1 MKLLFKLLLF
11 SLLVLPVHHVL
22 AADLADSFSISLGM
36 VNVSFT
42 ESPSALESEEGE
54 EAEEAGSG
62 SSAVIS
68 LDMTYNRPL
77 DDKKEIYAR
86 GIVPFMPS
94 TGAGLI
100 LGGGGMNY
108 YFNGLSADVK
118 RDDESVR
125 LRISPSMRYYV
136 GAELGFGYLI
146 YTTESAKK
154 SDLLLNIGGHGG
166 MTYAFRDNWSFK
178 GELGIG
184 KGMGT
189 KVSTT
194 MMRVMLGLSYT
205 F

>member
-1 MKLLFKLLLF
+1 MFFKLLLF
-11 SLLVLPVHHVL
+11 SLLVFPTRQVF
-22 AADLADSFSISLGM
+22 AGDLADSFSISLGM

-42 ESPSALESEEGE
+42 ESQSALESEEGE

-77 DDKKEIYAR
+77 DDKKEIYVR

-108 YFNGLSADVK
+108 YFNGLSSDVK
-118 RDDESVR
+118 RDDGSVS

-136 GAELGFGYLI
+136 GGELGFGYLI

-166 MTYAFRDNWSFK
+166 MTYTFRDNWSFK

-194 MMRVMLGLSYT
+194 MMKVMLGLSYT

>member
-1 MKLLFKLLLF
+1 MKLFFKLLLLSLFVF
-11 SLLVLPVHHVL
+11 SAHQAL
-22 AADLADSFSISLGM
+22 AGDLSDSFSISLGM

-42 ESPSALESEEGE
+42 ESQSALESEDGE
-54 EAEEAGSG
+54 VTEEAGSG

-77 DDKKEIYAR
+77 DDRKEIYAR

-100 LGGGGMNY
+100 LGSGGMNY
-108 YFNGLSADVK
+108 YFNGLSSDIT
-118 RDDESVR
+118 REDDGLR
-125 LRISPSMRYYV
+125 LRISPSIRYYV
-136 GAELGFGYLI
+136 GGELGFGYLI

-194 MMRVMLGLSYT
+194 MMKVMLGLSYT